1 MPRPSRSLDRLA
13 SKVAIVTGGGGIVAP
28 DAPGIGEAIALLFG
42 SEGAKLCVVDR
53 DRARANHTVDAITQ
67 AGGMAISVEA
77 DISSASG
84 CETAVADTIQ
94 AFGRVDVLVNNAAIR
109 ERASSNDTLDQVGWE
124 QAIAVNLTGAWL
136 MSRAA
141 IAAMATSDGGVIVN
155 IASVAALRAHGSNFA
170 YSSSK
175 AALLALTRDLAVAQ
189 GRAGIRVN
197 AVCPGHMF
205 TPIVADMDAAARAR
219 RAAISPIRGPGDA
232 WDIASACLFLASD
245 EARFISGTT
254 LTVDGGV
261 SSLAPLRAV
270 DLIMED
276 EQ

>member
-1 MPRPSRSLDRLA
+1 M
-13 SKVAIVTGGGGIVAP
+13 
-28 DAPGIGEAIALLFG
+28 LFG